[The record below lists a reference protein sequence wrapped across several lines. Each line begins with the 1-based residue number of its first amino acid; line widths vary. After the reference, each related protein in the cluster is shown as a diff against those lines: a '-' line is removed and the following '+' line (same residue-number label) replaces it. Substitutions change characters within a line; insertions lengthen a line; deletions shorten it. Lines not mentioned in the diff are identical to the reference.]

1 MENVKSNVIICSVC
15 GYPIH
20 EKVEADLK
28 TGEPMCEHCY
38 LEHFSFC
45 SCCDEPHA
53 IEDME
58 HVDGYGYVCADC
70 LAESF
75 KKCDDCGLYT
85 LKGQLAKVVGEEGET
100 MHVCIDCLE
109 NSYLYCDG
117 CGEYHPASQMFWDG
131 DTDCY
136 YCGECYEEH
145 RDDYLVM
152 GYHDFNDWELHYV
165 NSKNEG
171 IMKGFELEIEDAD
184 TRDDA
189 RTVNSY
195 MDGFVVMEE
204 DGSLDNGFEI
214 ISHPFTTEYFNTYR
228 GKSFEK
234 MLKALYENGCTSGEN
249 DSGLHIHV
257 SRECLTYNTA
267 LSEDEVIDNI
277 IMIMESFRNELM
289 KFSRRTE
296 EKMNNW
302 AAFISSKK
310 SDFELSYKYIKA
322 NKHGSRYRAL
332 NLTNS
337 KTIEFRIFNGTLNF
351 RDFMASIEL
360 VDNIVEIARKGN
372 IDGLTW
378 DDIVTH
384 GGVYIADYVND
395 YRIFSDAV
403 LHIVESSDEKYGLLN
418 GGVKGKIA
426 YLNDCVEVGTNNVHP
441 EVVLAIGRNLRGDYL
456 VYNPEIRGHSGS
468 SLVGGMY
475 TGTIAQDHL
484 WWINPAKITLTDI
497 DAYPVYSNEFNRIG
511 FEICDDNSGG
521 ANNLVYL
528 GSDFEGHSGGFVNC
542 EFVNGTPME
551 KHCWWFYDYE
561 LKKFN

>member
-15 GYPIH
+15 GCPIH
-20 EKVEADLK
+20 ETEKVEADLK

-45 SCCDEPHA
+45 ACCDEPHA

-58 HVDGYGYVCADC
+58 YIDGYGYVCQDC
-70 LAESF
+70 IDEVCF
-75 KKCDDCGLYT
+75 QCDDCGEY
-85 LKGQLAKVVGEEGET
+85 VVNDEHNQVTGERGEVR
-100 MHVCIDCLE
+100 HVCDNCLE
-109 NSYLYCDG
+109 NSYFWCDG
-117 CGEYHPASQMFWDG
+117 CGSYHPESEMHWDS
-131 DTDCY
+131 DVDCY
-136 YCGECYEEH
+136 YCEECYEEH

-165 NSKNEG
+165 DSKNEG
-171 IMKGFELEIEDAD
+171 IMKGFELEIENAD

-257 SRECLTYNTA
+257 SRECLTYNTT

-296 EKMNNW
+296 KKMEKW
-302 AAFISSKK
+302 AAFISTQK
-310 SDFELSYKYIKA
+310 SDFELSYKWIKA
-322 NKHGSRYRAL
+322 NKCGDRYQAL

-403 LHIVESSDEKYGLLN
+403 LHIVESSDEKYGKLK

-426 YLNDCVEVGTNNVHP
+426 YLNDCVE

-456 VYNPEIRGHSGS
+456 VYNPEIKGHSGS

-511 FEICDDNSGG
+511 FKICDDNSGG

-528 GSDFEGHSGGFVNC
+528 GSDFEGHSGGSVDC